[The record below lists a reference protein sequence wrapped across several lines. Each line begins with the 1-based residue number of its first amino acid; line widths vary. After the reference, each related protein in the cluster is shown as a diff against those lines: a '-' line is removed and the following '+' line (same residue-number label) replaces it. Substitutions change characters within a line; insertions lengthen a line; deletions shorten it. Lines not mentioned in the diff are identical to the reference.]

1 MKIKRILCEKLFDMD
16 YCDLDDSKTME
27 LYSSIIQNLNGPGWG
42 LYNVLLNYEALCSEG
57 FSIICGLS
65 MTISFSPARFQ
76 KQQKNLLFLT
86 IRYV

>member
-1 MKIKRILCEKLFDMD
+1 MKIKRNFCAKKLFDMD

-57 FSIICGLS
+57 FSIICWL
-65 MTISFSPARFQ
+65 IHDHFPFHQPEFQ
-76 KQQKNLLFLT
+76 KQAEKT
-86 IRYV
+86 CYS